1 MNMGIVLFVVIFVI
15 PVTLV
20 LLAEIFLDGKSNIR
34 RVAYPRFRARRIV
47 KANIQRIINET
58 VNDCDPVKDPERY
71 ENVLRW
77 RINGYLKEPWKLEK
91 RKPTF
96 VDKMVELDPN
106 LLTVKIAELEFENE
120 KLRKRIENA

>member
-1 MNMGIVLFVVIFVI
+1 MAVILVLVCLVI
-15 PVTLV
+15 PLG
-20 LLAEIFLDGKSNIR
+20 LFLAIEAFLGGRDNLRK
-34 RVAYPRFRARRIV
+34 VMYPEFRARRIV

-58 VNDCDPVKDPERY
+58 VNDCDPAENPERY

-106 LLTVKIAELEFENE
+106 LLTVKIADLEFENE
-120 KLRKRIENA
+120 KLRRRIESA

>member
-1 MNMGIVLFVVIFVI
+1 MLPI
-15 PVTLV
+15 TLGV
-20 LLAEIFLDGKSNIR
+20 LAEIFLEGQSDIQRIK
-34 RVAYPRFRARRIV
+34 YPKFRARRIV
-47 KANIQRIINET
+47 KANIQRIIDET
-58 VNDCDPVKDPERY
+58 VNDCDPAENPERY